1 MRKLFLI
8 GSTCALLCGCISTP
22 NTKALITPVG
32 AVGYHTFAPP
42 DSPDRMRSI
51 DLEGLEQVAIAPSE
65 VDSGQLTVD
74 SEESR

>member
-42 DSPDRMRSI
+42 DRMRSI
-51 DLEGLEQVAIAPSE
+51 DLEGLEQVAVARSE

-74 SEESR
+74 RDESR